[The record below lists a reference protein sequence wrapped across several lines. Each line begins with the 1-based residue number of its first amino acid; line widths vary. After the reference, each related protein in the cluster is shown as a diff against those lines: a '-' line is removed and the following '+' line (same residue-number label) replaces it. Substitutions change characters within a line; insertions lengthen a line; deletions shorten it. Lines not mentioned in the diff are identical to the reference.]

1 VFYWCKLEQKWRKEL
16 SIVDYAAH
24 IRARRD
30 DARSLEDL
38 YRDSLRKGEADE
50 FSSAMHAC
58 YRESPEVALYAAWHY
73 RLDGAAP
80 ASAEGRKVNWQ
91 LAVPLSV
98 GLGLVFW
105 ILSDPRFEVRN
116 DLPFLA
122 LVWAPVGACFVIAFL
137 ALASNRG
144 WKAPALAVA
153 GLAGIAAYAVLFATV
168 WQGSP
173 DYQILVAVHL
183 PLLAWTATGVSL
195 LWSAPGDGE
204 RFAFLRQSIEVAFTG
219 GLYLAAGVALAV
231 IASGLFEAIGVILPE
246 LIRRLLLVGVAGLMP
261 ILAVASAYDPGLPP
275 SRQSAQQGLGK
286 LIATLMRLLLPLTLL
301 ILVIYLFV
309 IPFNFMAP
317 FRDRDVLIVYNV
329 MLFAIMALL
338 LGATPLAAGDLPP
351 QRQRL
356 LRQGIVAVAA
366 LTVLVSLYALSATIY
381 RTVLGGIT
389 INRLTIIGWNSV
401 NIGIL
406 AWLIYSQLRTG
417 PEGWVGRLQTAF
429 SRGAIAYVA
438 WALFLLV
445 AIPLLFR

>member
-1 VFYWCKLEQKWRKEL
+1 MDF
-16 SIVDYAAH
+16 AAA
-24 IRARRD
+24 IRSHRD
-30 DARSLEDL
+30 DARSLEEL
-38 YRDSLRKGEADE
+38 YQASLRKGEGNQ
-50 FSSAMHAC
+50 FSAAVRAC
-58 YRESPEVALYAAWHY
+58 YRESPEAVLYAAWHY
-73 RLDGAAP
+73 RLAQAP
-80 ASAEGRKVNWQ
+80 GESSEGRRINWW
-91 LAVPLSV
+91 LALPLSIA
-98 GLGLVFW
+98 LSLIFW
-105 ILSDPRFEVRN
+105 VLSDPRLEVAN

-122 LVWAPVGACFVIAFL
+122 LVWAPIGACFIIAFL
-137 ALASNRG
+137 ALASGKN
-144 WKAPALAVA
+144 WKVPALVIA
-153 GLAGIAAYAVLFATV
+153 GLAGITAYAVLFAV
-168 WQGSP
+168 FGQGP
-173 DYQILVAVHL
+173 RDYQVLVAVHL
-183 PLLAWTATGVSL
+183 PILAWTAIGASL
-195 LWSAPGDGE
+195 LWPAPGDGD
-204 RFAFLRQSIEVAFTG
+204 RFAFLKQSIEVAFTG
-219 GLYLAAGVALAV
+219 GLYLAGGGALAV
-231 IASGLFEAIGVILPE
+231 ITSGLFEAIGVSLPDA
-246 LIRRLLLVGVAGLMP
+246 IQRLLLVGVAGLMP

-286 LIATLMRLLLPLTLL
+286 LIATLTRLLLPLTLL

-401 NIGIL
+401 NVGIL
-406 AWLIYSQLRTG
+406 AWLIYSQLRAG